1 MTAQAEIYI
10 RDRYYGTIR
19 IELHRPPFT
28 KSDEDIRQEV
38 ERRLPMLKRKK
49 FTIKLI

>member
-1 MTAQAEIYI
+1 MTAKAEIYI

-19 IELHRPPFT
+19 LKLYPPR
-28 KSDEDIRQEV
+28 SPG
-38 ERRLPMLKRKK
+38 ERKQ